1 MKANGWWVLT
11 GLLAANAAY
20 ACPACGDKLNFGG
33 MNFERVNPNPGRVV
47 VLASPGSPAAAGKL
61 DIKAALERDGHE
73 VFVAQSPEELDR
85 MSRDHRPDVV
95 VTHWSDAPA
104 AEQQLGREP
113 GAPTIVPVAYEDK
126 DAAAAKAEG
135 ADRCLARA
143 DQKRGRKLA
152 EAIDKI
158 LEQRRKGAPSECVA
172 TIANRSD

>member
-1 MKANGWWVLT
+1 MIIARTWSSLT
-11 GLLAANAAY
+11 
-20 ACPACGDKLNFGG
+20 
-33 MNFERVNPNPGRVV
+33 MN
-47 VLASPGSPAAAGKL
+47 
-61 DIKAALERDGHE
+61 
-73 VFVAQSPEELDR
+73 
-85 MSRDHRPDVV
+85 
-95 VTHWSDAPA
+95 APA

-158 LEQRRKGAPSECVA
+158 LNNDERGLRPNVWQRSQTVPTDG
-172 TIANRSD
+172 

>member
-1 MKANGWWVLT
+1 MQTKGWWVLA

-33 MNFERVNPNPGRVV
+33 MNFERTNPNPGRVV
-47 VLASPGSPAAAGKL
+47 VLVSPGSTVSAGKL
-61 DIKAALERDGHE
+61 DIKAALERDGHQ

-85 MSRDHRPDVV
+85 LSHDHQADVV
-95 VTHWSDAPA
+95 VTHWSDVPV
-104 AEQQLGREP
+104 AEQKLGTEP

-172 TIANRSD
+172 TVANRSD